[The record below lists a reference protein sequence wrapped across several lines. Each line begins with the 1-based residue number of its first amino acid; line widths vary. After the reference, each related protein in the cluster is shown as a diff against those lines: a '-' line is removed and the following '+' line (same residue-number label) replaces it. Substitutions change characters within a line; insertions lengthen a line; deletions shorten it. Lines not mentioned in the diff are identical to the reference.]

1 MCTVRA
7 KPVAANKK
15 KDNNM
20 AEHERM
26 GRSEDELLWYQRRD
40 FLTAAASFIALGG
53 SGTVI
58 AQQRSNIV
66 QMRGDVLVNSRPISP
81 QDYVQSGDTVQT
93 GPGSYIVFVVG
104 NSSFMMRQNSSITLS
119 RCDSLNTVS
128 VLRLITG
135 GIASVWGK
143 GKERRVVTNT
153 TTLGIRG
160 TGLYNEI
167 MPDGRDY
174 FCNCYGT
181 IDLMAHEQKRIT
193 QSSYHTAF
201 WIAPEGSNVPNSI
214 RPAKGINHSDE
225 ELELLAQLI
234 GQRTAWQITGKP
246 GAHGG
251 DAHSY

>member
-1 MCTVRA
+1 MCAARA
-7 KPVAANKK
+7 KPVAVNNKK
-15 KDNNM
+15 DSNM
-20 AEHERM
+20 AQHELM
-26 GRSEDELLWYQRRD
+26 GRSENELLWFQRRE
-40 FLTAAASFIALGG
+40 FITAAASFLAMGG
-53 SGTVI
+53 AATVV

-66 QMRGDVLVNSRPISP
+66 QMQGDVLVNSRPISR
-81 QDYVQSGDTVQT
+81 QDYVQTGDTVRT
-93 GPGSYIVFVVG
+93 GPGSSIVFVVG
-104 NSSFMMRQNSSITLS
+104 SSSFMMRQNSAITISRGDSI
-119 RCDSLNTVS
+119 NAVS

-143 GKERRVVTNT
+143 GKERRLVTNT

-181 IDLMAHEQKRIT
+181 IDLMAHEQKVVTESR
-193 QSSYHTAF
+193 YHTAF
-201 WIAPEGSNVPNSI
+201 WIAPEGTGVANSI
-214 RPAKGINHSDE
+214 KSAKGINHTDE
-225 ELELLAQLI
+225 ELEFLAMLA
-234 GQRTAWQITGKP
+234 GQSTAWQIYGKP